1 MNGDIREKD
10 ELDGLAHPKV
20 LFAIA
25 CVILAVSM
33 VTFALSMVWVQDMF
47 APAPETGEPSGDGIP
62 GAEVIGV
69 MLMMFANVV
78 LMGIIL
84 LFHACLWGA
93 GMLVSARLAFS
104 KAEKPKWMQICAWIL
119 TAIFAIPTAIA
130 LYIVGHVVFALF
142 VL

>member
-10 ELDGLAHPKV
+10 ELDGLAHPQA
-20 LFAIA
+20 LFVIA
-25 CVILAVSM
+25 CVILAISI
-33 VTFALSMVWVQDMF
+33 VTFSLSMVYVQSVTT
-47 APAPETGEPSGDGIP
+47 PAPDTGEPSGGGLP

-69 MLMMFANVV
+69 MLMMFASVV

-84 LFHACLWGA
+84 LFHAFLWGA

>member
-1 MNGDIREKD
+1 MKPKE
-10 ELDGLAHPKV
+10 ELDTVMSPKA

-25 CVILAVSM
+25 CVILVISI

-47 APAPETGEPSGDGIP
+47 APAPDTGEPSGDGIP
-62 GAEVIGV
+62 GVEVIGV
-69 MLMMFANVV
+69 MFMMFANVV

-84 LFHACLWGA
+84 LFHAFLWGA
-93 GMLVSARLAFS
+93 GMLVSAKIVFS
-104 KAEKPKWMQICAWIL
+104 KQEKPKWMQIGAWVL
-119 TAIFAIPTAIA
+119 TAIFAVPTAIA

>member
-1 MNGDIREKD
+1 MKPKEESDTVMS
-10 ELDGLAHPKV
+10 PKV

-25 CVILAVSM
+25 CVILVISIVS
-33 VTFALSMVWVQDMF
+33 FALSMAYMQSITT
-47 APAPETGEPSGDGIP
+47 PAPDTGEPSGGGLP

-69 MLMMFANVV
+69 MLMMFASVV

-84 LFHACLWGA
+84 LFHAFLWGA

-119 TAIFAIPTAIA
+119 TAFFAIPTAIA
-130 LYIVGHVVFALF
+130 LCIVGYVVFALF